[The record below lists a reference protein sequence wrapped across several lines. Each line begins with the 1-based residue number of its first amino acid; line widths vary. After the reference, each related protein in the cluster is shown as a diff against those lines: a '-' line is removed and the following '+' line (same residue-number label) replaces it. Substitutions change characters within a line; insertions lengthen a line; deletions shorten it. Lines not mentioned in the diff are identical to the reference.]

1 MSDDVKT
8 ITVTDNDLEL
18 ETAEMLTGRGF
29 ITGKSGSG
37 KSNTA
42 GVVCEELLRQ
52 GMPLLVVDT
61 EGEYYGLKEQFE
73 ILHVG
78 ADEECDLQVG
88 VEHSEKIAELALD
101 QNIPI
106 ILDVSGYLEQEEA
119 EELIKEVLHH
129 LFTKEKKAKK
139 PFLVVVEEVH
149 EWLPEQG
156 STGCSEML
164 TRVAK
169 RGRKRGLGI
178 TGVSQRPA
186 QVDKNFIT
194 QCNWRVWHRLDWDND
209 LKVVGRVLGKDY
221 KDTVSQLD
229 VGEAVLEAD
238 FLDDS
243 RQTVMFKQKETFDA
257 GETPDLDEFE
267 QPELKSVSD
276 DLVSELEEISEEQQ
290 QRQDRIQQLQEKV
303 DERDQRIEEL
313 EEELDRAQD
322 MTDMAEQFTQALTAS
337 GGDGDQLQE
346 KVDEIREEKEQEIRE
361 LEKENNQLKE
371 RVEELEQLEE
381 EKEEIEEMREKLQQ
395 WERDKETAQ
404 EAITRLADVLGL
416 DVDGDVEK
424 YREKVKKQQSRI
436 EELEHRLE
444 KAEEEG
450 ASVKKQRFQDAAEFL
465 EDELVKE
472 YVERAADST
481 SINED
486 HFWSVVTVIAQE
498 GSATQSD
505 MVPVIDLTKPSIS
518 KVTRA
523 LEENKVLVSEGSPK
537 DYELNTDG
545 IADIKQL
552 NEKRK
557 TIQDKAEKLKGDDSD
572 D

>member
-1 MSDDVKT
+1 MTDAKT
-8 ITVTDNDLEL
+8 ITVTEDGLEL

-42 GVVCEELLRQ
+42 GLVCEELLRQ

-88 VEHSEKIAELALD
+88 VEHAEKIAELALD

-119 EELIKEVLHH
+119 EQLIKEVLHH

-139 PFLVVVEEVH
+139 PFLVVVEEIH

-178 TGVSQRPA
+178 AGVSQRPQ

-194 QCNWRVWHRLDWDND
+194 QCNWRVWHQLSWDND

-238 FLDDS
+238 FLSDS
-243 RQTVMFKQKETFDA
+243 HQTVMFKRKETFDA

-267 QPELKSVSD
+267 QPELKSVSE
-276 DLVSELEEISEEQQ
+276 DLVSELEEISEAQKK
-290 QRQDRIQQLQEKV
+290 RQDRIQQLEEKV
-303 DERDQRIEEL
+303 EEREKKIEEL
-313 EEELDRAQD
+313 QEELDRAQD

-346 KVDEIREEKEQEIRE
+346 KVDEIREEKEQEIRK
-361 LEKENNQLKE
+361 LEKENEELRS
-371 RVEELEQLEE
+371 RVEELEQLEA

-416 DVDGDVEK
+416 DVDGNVEK

-436 EELEHRLE
+436 DELEERLE
-444 KAEEEG
+444 KAEEDGE
-450 ASVKKQRFQDAAEFL
+450 SVKRQRFQDAAEFL

-481 SINED
+481 SIKED
-486 HFWSVVTVIAQE
+486 HFWSVLTVIAQE
-498 GSATQSD
+498 GSAKRSD
-505 MVPVIDLTKPSIS
+505 MAPIVDLHKSNIGRVA
-518 KVTRA
+518 KA
-523 LEENKVLVSEGSPK
+523 LEDNKVLVSEGKPK
-537 DYELNTDG
+537 KYKLNTDG
-545 IADIKQL
+545 IAQIKQL

-557 TIQDKAEKLKGDDSD
+557 TIQSNVEKLKGGEDNE
-572 D
+572 